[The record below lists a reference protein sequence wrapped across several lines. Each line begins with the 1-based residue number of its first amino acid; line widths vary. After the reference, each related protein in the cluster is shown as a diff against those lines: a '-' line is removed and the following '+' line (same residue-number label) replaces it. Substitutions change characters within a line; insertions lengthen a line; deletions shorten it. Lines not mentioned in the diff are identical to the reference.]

1 MFLKNKKLLTN
12 ATEERYNVPKEHKEV
27 NVMEY
32 LEETEKISAKEFYE
46 LIKNLSEDERKKLYY
61 LIIGMQLSSE

>member
-1 MFLKNKKLLTN
+1 
-12 ATEERYNVPKEHKEV
+12 
-27 NVMEY
+27 MEY

-61 LIIGMQLSSE
+61 LILGMQLSSE

>member
-1 MFLKNKKLLTN
+1 MD
-12 ATEERYNVPKEHKEV
+12 
-27 NVMEY
+27 Y
-32 LEETEKISAKEFYE
+32 LEENEKISAKEFYK